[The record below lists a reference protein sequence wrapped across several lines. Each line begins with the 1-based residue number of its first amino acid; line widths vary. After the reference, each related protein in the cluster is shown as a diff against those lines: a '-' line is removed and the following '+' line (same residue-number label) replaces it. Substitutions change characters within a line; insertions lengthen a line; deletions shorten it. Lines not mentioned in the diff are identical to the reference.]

1 MTWKNVYNRI
11 TAKYN
16 YEKFLVFNP
25 KSNFVIMKKVFIITI
40 TIIIENNNNNNYQA
54 MAILI
59 KTLKKNEIDICP
71 FRTTTET

>member
-1 MTWKNVYNRI
+1 MTWKNVYTRI

-16 YEKFLVFNP
+16 YEKVLVFNP

-54 MAILI
+54 MAVLI
-59 KTLKKNEIDICP
+59 KTLDKNKIDICP
-71 FRTTTET
+71 FRRTTET